1 MKPEIKEVYVKEGL
15 CKCPVCKKDIQKGKY
30 GWYCTGYKEG
40 CQFKL
45 FETVAGAKF
54 SEKDVATL
62 CSGKQTGIKHCTN
75 KAGKK
80 FDCKFS
86 LDENWQIKFVFL
98 DKKGK

>member
-1 MKPEIKEVYVKEGL
+1 MR
-15 CKCPVCKKDIQKGKY
+15 KDIQKGKY
-30 GWYCTGYKEG
+30 GWYYTGYKEG
-40 CQFKL
+40 CKFKL
-45 FETVAGAKF
+45 FETVAGAKLT
-54 SEKDVATL
+54 EKDVATL

-98 DKKGK
+98 DRKGK